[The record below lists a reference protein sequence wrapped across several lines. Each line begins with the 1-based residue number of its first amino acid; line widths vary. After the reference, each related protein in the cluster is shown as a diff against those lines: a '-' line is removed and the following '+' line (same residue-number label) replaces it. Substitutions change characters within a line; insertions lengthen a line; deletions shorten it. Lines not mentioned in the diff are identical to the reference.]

1 MFTDDALNH
10 LLHACDAP
18 YVVFDPP
25 RETKSPHYVGDD
37 LVVEGHRILSVPG
50 DRAEKVILWGLS
62 FTVFG
67 QVYAKRPIRVLGHVM
82 CSKVLK
88 TDPVHPAPSG
98 WKAVSRL
105 L

>member
-1 MFTDDALNH
+1 MFTDDAFNH

-37 LVVEGHRILSVPG
+37 LIVEGHRALGVPE
-50 DRAEKVILWGLS
+50 DRAEKIILWGLS
-62 FTVFG
+62 FTVLG
-67 QVYAKRPIRVLGHVM
+67 RVYAKRAIRVLGHVM
-82 CSKVLK
+82 CTHVLK
-88 TDPVHPAPSG
+88 ADPVHPTSCG